1 MTILYLLS
9 DGGKH
14 IAQWSELNRETPPA
28 RQIVLMPRYVLQRQE
43 VRGYYRRTVV
53 RSRTESASGYSVEL
67 EAVKM
72 PSLEQL

>member
-1 MTILYLLS
+1 MTILYMLS
-9 DGGKH
+9 HGGKP

-28 RQIVLMPRYVLQRQE
+28 RQIVLMPKYVLQRQE

-53 RSRTESASGYSVEL
+53 RSRTESASGYTVEL